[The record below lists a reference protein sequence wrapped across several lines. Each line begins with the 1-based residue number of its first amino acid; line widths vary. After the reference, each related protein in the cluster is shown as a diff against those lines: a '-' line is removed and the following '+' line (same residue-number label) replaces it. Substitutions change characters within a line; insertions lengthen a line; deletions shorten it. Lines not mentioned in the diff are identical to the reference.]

1 MIVLLLL
8 FWAVAFFVDARVAE
22 GRADRA
28 EAERDELR
36 SRIEQFGPVWR
47 RRDPDFPGS
56 RW

>member
-1 MIVLLLL
+1 MIVLLL

-36 SRIEQFGPVWR
+36 SRIAQSGPLWR
-47 RRDPDFPGS
+47 REDSEFPGAC
-56 RW
+56 W

>member
-1 MIVLLLL
+1 VIVLLL